1 MITAER
7 RKADIIKSISRNP
20 TEIKIKQVVKTVE
33 DGCFKVEEIESI
45 LTVRIYQQQKSNIQI
60 SSNTIGTMYKS
71 KSYGMLAD
79 CEANL
84 EVNPKSTIEFDSRYG
99 HMKIIAV
106 YPQVIKGELCGYQ
119 VDLEKIN

>member
-7 RKADIIKSISRNP
+7 RKADIIKAISLNP
-20 TEIKIKQVVKTVE
+20 TEITITQTVKVVE
-33 DGCFKVEEIESI
+33 DGCFKEEEKKSTM
-45 LTVRIYQQQKSNIQI
+45 TVRIYHQQRSDTQI
-60 SSNTIGTMYKS
+60 SSSNMGTLYRS
-71 KSYGMLAD
+71 KRYGMLAD
-79 CEANL
+79 HTVDL
-84 EVNPKSTIEFDSRYG
+84 GINPKSSIEFESIYG